1 MFTDPLNSNLKTVR
15 LSVFLLLHV
24 KQLQV
29 YEVQYLE
36 IV

>member
-1 MFTDPLNSNLKTVR
+1 MFTDPLNLNLKTVR
-15 LSVFLLLHV
+15 LSVFLLI